1 MMNNTATND
10 ITGDAIKTGAST
22 EAYREGYDRIFGKPP
37 TDLNI
42 IKNNYEC
49 IGSANSSAFS
59 RPIGNWVRFNMN
71 SRGTYELW
79 CNHET
84 RQYYNNYCD

>member
-1 MMNNTATND
+1 MNNTASND
-10 ITGDAIKTGAST
+10 ITGDGIKTKASSQ
-22 EAYREGYDRIFGKPP
+22 AYREGHDRIFGRPKDVA
-37 TDLNI
+37 T
-42 IKNNYEC
+42 IKSKYEC
-49 IGSANSSAFS
+49 IGSANSSAFK

>member
-1 MMNNTATND
+1 MNNTASND
-10 ITGDAIKTGAST
+10 ITGDAIKTKASSQ
-22 EAYREGYDRIFGKPP
+22 AYREGHDRIFGKPKDMA
-37 TDLNI
+37 T
-42 IKNNYEC
+42 IKNKYEC
-49 IGSANSSAFS
+49 IGSANSSLFK

>member
-1 MMNNTATND
+1 MKNTATND
-10 ITGDAIKTGAST
+10 ITGDAIKTKASGQ
-22 EAYREGYDRIFGKPP
+22 AYRDGYDRIFGKPKDMA
-37 TDLNI
+37 T
-42 IKNNYEC
+42 IKGQYEC
-49 IGSANSSAFS
+49 IGSANSSAFK

>member
-1 MMNNTATND
+1 MNNTASND
-10 ITGDAIKTGAST
+10 ITGDAIKTKASSQ
-22 EAYREGYDRIFGKPP
+22 AYREGHDRIFGKPKDM
-37 TDLNI
+37 TT
-42 IKNNYEC
+42 IKNKYEC

>member
-1 MMNNTATND
+1 MSASND
-10 ITGDAIKTGAST
+10 ITGDRIQTKPSNQ
-22 EAYREGYDRIFGKPP
+22 AYRDGYDRIFSKDP
-37 TDLNI
+37 TDSKT
-42 IKNNYEC
+42 IKQDYEC
-49 IGSANSSAFS
+49 IGTANSSAFK
-59 RPIGNWVRFNMN
+59 RPLGHWVRFNMN

>member
-1 MMNNTATND
+1 MSAKND
-10 ITGDAIKTGAST
+10 ITGDRIQTKPSSQ
-22 EAYREGYDRIFGKPP
+22 AYRDGYDRVFSKPMDVA
-37 TDLNI
+37 T
-42 IKNNYEC
+42 IKSKYEC
-49 IGSANSSAFS
+49 IGSANSSLFK